1 MSEGKPLADLRL
13 KVFCKVAELGSF
25 SKAGE
30 ALFLTQPG
38 VTFHI
43 KMLEE
48 EVGAP
53 LFVRQHNRIALTPAG
68 EVLLTH
74 GKKILELYEQ
84 IQREVQGIAGTV
96 RGSLSVGMAAIIG
109 HYFMPKIIG
118 AFKQRYPLVEIT
130 THIGNSGDL
139 LDSLKNGD
147 FDLAIVGGPFNEKGL
162 EREMFLQDE
171 LALIVPPN
179 HRWAEASP
187 INLSDLRK
195 ESFILREE
203 GSSTRDT
210 LAMHLKAKRMK
221 LSDLKVI
228 MTLGSTEAVKAAVE
242 SGVGVS
248 IVSNL
253 AIGNELRFGLFKKV
267 AIRGMELPREFY
279 IVLPAGRS
287 GPSLV
292 ASEFLSFLRGN
303 RGSDN
308 HEDTKT
314 QRCTKGFL

>member
-1 MSEGKPLADLRL
+1 MADLRL

-30 ALFLTQPG
+30 ALYLTQPG

-48 EVGAP
+48 EIGAP
-53 LFVRQHNRIALTPAG
+53 LFVRRHNRIALTPAG
-68 EVLLTH
+68 EALLAH
-74 GKKILELYEQ
+74 GREILELYEQ
-84 IQREVQGIAGTV
+84 IQREVHGITGTV
-96 RGSLSVGMAAIIG
+96 RGNLSVGMVAIVG

-118 AFKQRYPLVEIT
+118 VFKQQYPLVGIT

-147 FDLAIVGGPFNEKGL
+147 FDLAIVGGPINEKGL
-162 EREMFLQDE
+162 EKELFLQDE
-171 LALIVPPN
+171 LALIVPAN
-179 HRWAEASP
+179 HRWAGASQV
-187 INLSDLRK
+187 NLSELRK
-195 ESFILREE
+195 EPLILREE

-210 LAMHLKAKRMK
+210 LAMHLKAKRIK
-221 LSDLKVI
+221 LGDLNVV

-253 AIGNELRFGLFKKV
+253 AIGNELRFGLFRTV
-267 AIRGMELPREFY
+267 GIRGMRLPREFY

-287 GPSLV
+287 RPSLV
-292 ASEFLSFLRGN
+292 ASEFLGFLRGH
-303 RGSDN
+303 REASAV
-308 HEDTKT
+308 
-314 QRCTKGFL
+314 LP